1 VRKENPARRQP
12 DLLHGLDQSLELLV
26 RHRGKEIGLAQ
37 LAGVVLKLVHVAI
50 IAPFRPELIWVKAEI
65 GTLDEK
71 CILGR
76 AYRGSLPQPARHWE
90 FNIDQHA

>member
-1 VRKENPARRQP
+1 
-12 DLLHGLDQSLELLV
+12 LT
-26 RHRGKEIGLAQ
+26 
-37 LAGVVLKLVHVAI
+37 
-50 IAPFRPELIWVKAEI
+50 WVKAEI
-65 GTLDEK
+65 GALDEK